1 MNDQEVYVYLRRIAS
16 KFVKNGFDLE
26 DLISVA
32 YLGYADALE
41 KFDESKGI
49 QFKSYAERRISGTI
63 MDYIRSNIP
72 GKRSMRGDD
81 RPVIESFDEIMSS
94 TPENPHRLYL
104 SLVHKTSDAGEPVDF
119 LLMKQVKDAVEAL
132 PERERDIVTRY
143 FWGDQRM
150 DEIGLEIGI
159 TESRVSQII
168 KRAGI
173 RIRKTLTNGGEM
185 KRLSEEEIQR
195 TIQMINVSGTYS
207 EAARKLGIPVGTLC
221 NRISRN
227 PAIKAAVSIGSKAG
241 DPLVSVK
248 SELLEV
254 KQDENGFSATA
265 TERVLLDVIVRQQE
279 MIEKLFDR
287 LLAKAA

>member
-1 MNDQEVYVYLRRIAS
+1 MNDQEVYAYLRYIAS

-41 KFDESKGI
+41 RFDESKGVH
-49 QFKSYAERRISGTI
+49 FKSYAERRISGAI
-63 MDYIRSNIP
+63 MDYIRNNIP
-72 GKRSMRGDD
+72 GKQSMRGDD

-104 SLVHKTSDAGEPVDF
+104 ALVHKTSSEGDPVDF
-119 LLMKQVKDAVEAL
+119 LLMEQVGAAVDGL

-159 TESRVSQII
+159 TKSGVSQII

-173 RIRKTLTNGGEM
+173 RIREKLTNGGEM
-185 KRLSEEEIQR
+185 KRLSEEEIQK

-221 NRISRN
+221 NRIYRN
-227 PAIKAAVSIGSKAG
+227 PVIKAAASIGSNTGA
-241 DPLVSVK
+241 PMVSVK
-248 SELLEV
+248 PELIEI
-254 KQDENGFSATA
+254 KQDDNGFPATA
-265 TERVLLDVIVRQQE
+265 TERVLLDVIVRQQD